1 MKNSVV
7 AAVAVIVIA
16 IAVICVLRGRQG
28 PALPP
33 GFKPGNYSVFS
44 PFSKLSD
51 RVGPAFGGPG
61 GSGGGDKGG
70 DLREG
75 SGGSGGIPGLPKWLN
90 LDVVVPVTATV
101 IVVCVGILVVC
112 VAVTRRKQP
121 QMTPGLVAKERKHWP
136 SVSRIKARFF
146 STGNQ

>member
-1 MKNSVV
+1 M
-7 AAVAVIVIA
+7 
-16 IAVICVLRGRQG
+16 G
-28 PALPP
+28 PAL
-33 GFKPGNYSVFS
+33 
-44 PFSKLSD
+44 
-51 RVGPAFGGPG
+51 GGPG

-121 QMTPGLVAKERKHWP
+121 QMTPGLVAKKGKIGCH
-136 SVSRIKARFF
+136 SRLMARLFLAPAPEKTQGENVIGHNAMSLF
-146 STGNQ
+146 PAFCVCTSFGV

>member
-1 MKNSVV
+1 M
-7 AAVAVIVIA
+7 
-16 IAVICVLRGRQG
+16 
-28 PALPP
+28 
-33 GFKPGNYSVFS
+33 
-44 PFSKLSD
+44 
-51 RVGPAFGGPG
+51 GPAFGGPG

-121 QMTPGLVAKERKHWP
+121 QMTPGLVAKKGNIGCQ
-136 SVSRIKARFF
+136 SVGLRPGFF
-146 STGNQ
+146 

>member
-33 GFKPGNYSVFS
+33 GFKPGNYSAS

-121 QMTPGLVAKERKHWP
+121 QMTPGLVAKKGETLAVIAGLWP
-136 SVSRIKARFF
+136 GFFF
-146 STGNQ
+146 SAR

>member
-1 MKNSVV
+1 M
-7 AAVAVIVIA
+7 
-16 IAVICVLRGRQG
+16 
-28 PALPP
+28 
-33 GFKPGNYSVFS
+33 
-44 PFSKLSD
+44 
-51 RVGPAFGGPG
+51 GPAFGGPG

-121 QMTPGLVAKERKHWP
+121 QMTPGLVAKKGNIGRH
-136 SVSRIKARFF
+136 SRLMARLFLAPAPKKTQGEN
-146 STGNQ
+146 SRHRT